1 MDWISLKWHKSHGIN
16 CCYKQEHAYAIL
28 AVTEAVKC
36 VLCVN
41 ECMGHLHGA
50 QSSPCTAATAGPR
63 SGHLSPGAL
72 VSTLEWYAV
81 PHRHRGNHLQGGA
94 STRIAQ
100 HATTHMS
107 DIHMHYCECVILTH
121 AAAGRDLSV
130 HTYIHCIL
138 YVWLAIYIMKY
149 RVYTYYVCT
158 YTV

>member
-1 MDWISLKWHKSHGIN
+1 MDWMSLKWHKSHGIN
-16 CCYKQEHAYAIL
+16 CCYKQAGARITGSHWGSEVRL
-28 AVTEAVKC
+28 VCEWV
-36 VLCVN
+36 
-41 ECMGHLHGA
+41 GHLRGA

-63 SGHLSPGAL
+63 SVHLSPGAL
-72 VSTLEWYAV
+72 ASTLEWSAV

-138 YVWLAIYIMKY
+138 YVWLVIYIMKY
-149 RVYTYYVCT
+149 RVYIYYVHT